1 MKRILYLSNVEVP
14 YRVRFFK
21 ELAKYC
27 DLTVLYERDKATN
40 RNEAW
45 AKSES
50 RNFRTIFLNGVKMK
64 KDSTFSLK
72 ILKYILGDYDY
83 IIVGAYN
90 SPVQMFA
97 IIVMRILHIP
107 YILSTDGKVFLEKK
121 GIKTCAKSFFLKGA
135 DKYLVAGEN
144 AAHELQ
150 KILKDKP
157 IFVYN
162 FSSLTDE
169 ENQINK
175 KNVPSNRDEHILIV
189 GIYYQYK
196 GLDVAVKVAKRD
208 KETSYRFVG
217 MGNRSE
223 IFIKEQQT
231 ENYNNIQVIP
241 FLPFKQ
247 LIEEMKKC
255 KLLILPSR
263 KECWGLVIN
272 EAASLGTPIVSTWGC
287 GAGIEFLAKDYP
299 QYLAQPG
306 DSDSLYQCVQN
317 LKKSDVSGYK
327 QFLANKA
334 EKYSIEK
341 SVKVHLRACDIWEE

>member
-1 MKRILYLSNVEVP
+1 MKKILYLSNVEVP
-14 YRVRFFK
+14 YRVRFFN

-27 DLTVLYERDKATN
+27 DLTVLYEREKAEN

-50 RNFRTIFLNGVKMK
+50 GNYSKIFLNGIKMNN
-64 KDSTFSLK
+64 DSSFSFK
-72 ILKYILGDYDY
+72 IIKYILGNYDH

-97 IIVMRILHIP
+97 VIVMRILHIP

-121 GIKTCAKSFFLKGA
+121 GIKTWAKCFFLKGA

-144 AAHELQ
+144 AARELQ
-150 KILKDKP
+150 KVVKDRP
-157 IFVYN
+157 VFVYN

-175 KNVPSNRDEHILIV
+175 KNIPSKRENHILIV

-196 GLDVAVKVAKRD
+196 GLDVAVKAAKKD
-208 KETSYRFVG
+208 KDTCYRFVG

-223 IFIKEQQT
+223 VFIKEQQI
-231 ENYNNIQVIP
+231 EGYNNIQVIP

-255 KLLILPSR
+255 KMLILPSR

-287 GAGIEFLAKDYP
+287 GAGLEFLEKDYP

-306 DSDSLYQCVQN
+306 DSESLYQCIKK
-317 LKKSDVSGYK
+317 LKKADVSEYK

-341 SVKVHLRACDIWEE
+341 SVKVHLIACDILEE

>member
-1 MKRILYLSNVEVP
+1 MKKILYLSNVEVP
-14 YRVRFFK
+14 YRVRFFN

-27 DLTVLYERDKATN
+27 DLTVLYERQKATN
-40 RNEAW
+40 RNETW

-50 RNFRTIFLNGVKMK
+50 GNFRTVFLNGIKIK
-64 KDSTFSLK
+64 NDSSFSLK

-97 IIVMRILHIP
+97 TIVMRILHIP
-107 YILSTDGKVFLEKK
+107 YILSTDGKNFLEKK
-121 GIKTCAKSFFLKGA
+121 GIRTWAKSFFLKGA
-135 DKYLVAGEN
+135 DKYLAAGDN
-144 AAHELQ
+144 AAYELQ
-150 KILKDKP
+150 EILKAKP

-169 ENQINK
+169 EIQINK
-175 KNVPSNRDEHILIV
+175 KNVPNNREEHVLVV

-196 GLDVAVKVAKRD
+196 GLDVAVKVAKKDRD
-208 KETSYRFVG
+208 TCYKFVG
-217 MGNRSE
+217 MGSRSE
-223 IFIKEQQT
+223 IFIKEQQL
-231 ENYNNIQVIP
+231 EGYNNIQVIP

-255 KLLILPSR
+255 KMLILPSR

-272 EAASLGTPIVSTWGC
+272 EAASLGTPIVSTWGS
-287 GAGIEFLAKDYP
+287 GAGIEFLSNDYP

-306 DSDSLYQCVQN
+306 DSDSLYQCVQEQ
-317 LKKSDVSGYK
+317 KKADVSEYK

-334 EKYSIEK
+334 EEYSIEK
-341 SVKVHLRACDIWEE
+341 SVKVHLIACDILEE